1 MRRLGPL
8 LAFVVGVV
16 SSAHA
21 QVQQVPAVVPLPDAQ
36 VQQRPAESPLLITT
50 LEFRFPTQNNR
61 SLRDVRTYLMQA
73 ETRRNVS
80 LPSRGRS
87 YWEAEPVI
95 LDDAQRFWKSGQFE
109 SLWVDV
115 LDDRF
120 ENGLAGKRVV
130 FNFVER
136 TDTAIPTADY
146 PTPPPR
152 YRQPP
157 AGHERLY
164 PPPEG

>member
-1 MRRLGPL
+1 MRRLGLL
-8 LAFVVGVV
+8 LAFVLGVV

-21 QVQQVPAVVPLPDAQ
+21 QVQQAPVLPLPDA
-36 VQQRPAESPLLITT
+36 RLAESPVLMTT
-50 LEFRFPTQNNR
+50 VEFRFPTQDNR
-61 SLRDVRTYLMQA
+61 SVRDIEIYIIQA
-73 ETRRNVS
+73 ETRRHVS
-80 LPSRGRS
+80 LQSRGRS

-95 LDDAQRFWKSGQFE
+95 LEDAERFWKSGQFE

-130 FNFVER
+130 FNFVEQ
-136 TDTAIPTADY
+136 TDTAIPTAEY
-146 PTPPPR
+146 PTPPPA
-152 YRQPP
+152 YRRPP
-157 AGHERLY
+157 AGERLY

>member
-8 LAFVVGVV
+8 LACVLGV

-21 QVQQVPAVVPLPDAQ
+21 QVQQAPAVVSLPDAQ
-36 VQQRPAESPLLITT
+36 VQQHPAESPLLMTT

-61 SLRDVRTYLMQA
+61 SLRDVRTY
-73 ETRRNVS
+73 
-80 LPSRGRS
+80 
-87 YWEAEPVI
+87 I
-95 LDDAQRFWKSGQFE
+95 
-109 SLWVDV
+109 
-115 LDDRF
+115 DRF

-136 TDTAIPTADY
+136 TDTAIPTAAY
-146 PTPPPR
+146 PTPPPG